1 MIARRWS
8 VATMLLLA
16 LTTHAAADS
25 IYGYVSQI
33 EDNHFSIRTRF
44 FPKVAFGISDRTEFR
59 CHKERLP
66 FSALH
71 VGDLV
76 DVNFRSSNHKWQA
89 VRVKIHAN
97 KIDCSERSQS
107 GSGP

>member
-8 VATMLLLA
+8 GATVLLLV

-33 EDNHFSIRTRF
+33 EDNHFSIRTRY
-44 FPKVAFGISDRTEFR
+44 FPKVGFDISDQTEFR
-59 CHKERLP
+59 CRKERLP
-66 FSALH
+66 FRALR

-76 DVNFRSSNHKWQA
+76 DVDFRSSKHKWRA
-89 VRVKIHAN
+89 VRVKIRA
-97 KIDCSERSQS
+97 KKTDCSGRSQ
-107 GSGP
+107 